1 MNFTSLKRN
10 ILASAALLAAAAVA
24 LPAQAGATLDAIKSR
39 GEVRC
44 GVSQGTPGFSA
55 PDSAGKWRGLDAEI
69 CEALAVALF
78 NDRTKVNWVSLQ
90 FSQVFPSLQS
100 GDIDI
105 INRSI
110 LMTVGR
116 DIDMGLDY
124 PGVTYYSG
132 QTFMVPKKLNV
143 STPAQLNGA
152 TICVLGGTGTQAT
165 LNDYFREKN
174 FKYTPAVFEDQDLM
188 YQAYEQGRC
197 DAITTEPPILAS
209 RRSVFKA
216 PGDHVIMTELISK
229 EIVGPIVKHGD
240 DEWRDLVKV
249 VLWGLVAL
257 EEEGITA
264 ANVAQMKQSPK
275 PEIKR
280 MLGVEGELG
289 KGVGLRKGWL
299 ADVAAAVGNYGE
311 IYDRNVGPKTPLGLE
326 RGLNGLW
333 KNGGLM
339 IAPPFR

>member
-1 MNFTSLKRN
+1 MKFTTWKRN
-10 ILASAALLAAAAVA
+10 ILWSAALVATTAAFQ
-24 LPAQAGATLDAIKSR
+24 PAQAGQVLDAIKSR
-39 GEVRC
+39 GELRC
-44 GVSQGTPGFSA
+44 GVSQGMPGFSA
-55 PDSAGKWRGLDAEI
+55 PDSAGKWGGLDAEI
-69 CEALAVALF
+69 CEAIAVALF
-78 NDRTKVNWVSLQ
+78 NDRTKVSWVSLQ

-100 GDIDI
+100 GDIDV

-132 QTFMVPKKLNV
+132 QTFMVPKDLGASK
-143 STPAQLNGA
+143 PADLDGA

-165 LNDYFREKN
+165 LDDYFREMN

-197 DAITTEPPILAS
+197 DAVTTEPPILAS
-209 RRSVFKA
+209 RRSVFSA
-216 PGDHVIMTELISK
+216 PDQHLIMADLISK
-229 EIVGPIVKHGD
+229 EIVGPIVRHGD

-257 EEEGITA
+257 EEEGITS
-264 ANVAQMKQSPK
+264 ANVESMKSSAK
-275 PEIKR
+275 PEIRR
-280 MLGVEGELG
+280 MLGIEGELG
-289 KGVGLRKGWL
+289 TGVGLRAGWL
-299 ADVAAAVGNYGE
+299 ADVAATVGNYGE
-311 IYDRNVGPKTPLGLE
+311 IYDRNVGPDTPLGLE
-326 RGLNGLW
+326 RGLNALW